1 MSQLNESTTAL
12 FDLAEEI
19 ALAKHDGHMTIMRF
33 TTGWKVIF
41 RTPDMTQEERREVFG
56 VAGAEDLG
64 TAIRNAIVFG
74 D

>member
-1 MSQLNESTTAL
+1 MSQLDESTRTL
-12 FDLAEEI
+12 FDLAEE
-19 ALAKHDGHMTIMRF
+19 LAVAKRDGHMTIMRF

-41 RTPDMTQEERREVFG
+41 RTPDMTQEERREVNA